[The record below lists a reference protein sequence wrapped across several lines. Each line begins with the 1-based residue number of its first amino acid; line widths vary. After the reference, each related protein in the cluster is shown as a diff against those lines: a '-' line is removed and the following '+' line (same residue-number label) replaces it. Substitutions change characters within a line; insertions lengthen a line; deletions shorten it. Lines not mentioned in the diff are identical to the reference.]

1 LSTQFHG
8 NNAEPICFQGEV
20 IGGATIRFGGSQYQL
35 RAAAKITCGFIGA
48 MASCNEST
56 RTSAIIFAI
65 FGSLG
70 VGIAEV
76 IAIITVPFTVSP
88 DDLGL
93 ASGVLGSCRSN
104 LGSVEF
110 AIFSSVLR
118 TRKDEEILRRLI
130 GLAEQHHLS
139 NSSVAIL

>member
-1 LSTQFHG
+1 
-8 NNAEPICFQGEV
+8 
-20 IGGATIRFGGSQYQL
+20 
-35 RAAAKITCGFIGA
+35 

-56 RTSAIIFAI
+56 RTSAVIFTI

-76 IAIITVPFTVSP
+76 IAIIAVPFTVSP

-93 ASGVLGSCRSN
+93 ASGVLGSCRSI
-104 LGSVEF
+104 LGSVTF

-118 TRKDEEILRRLI
+118 NRKDEEILLRLI

-139 NSSVAIL
+139 NSSVAILVRAGLAGSISTLMEIPGITAANMEPYVRAIKHGNVSSYQ